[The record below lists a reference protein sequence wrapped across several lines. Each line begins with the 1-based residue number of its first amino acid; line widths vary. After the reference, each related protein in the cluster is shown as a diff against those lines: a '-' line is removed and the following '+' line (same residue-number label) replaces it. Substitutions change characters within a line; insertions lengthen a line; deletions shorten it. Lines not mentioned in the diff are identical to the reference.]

1 MQLSGNARA
10 STGSPRACV
19 LLACVLVSGLS
30 ASAHDWPQ
38 FLGPQRNGVY
48 AGPALATT
56 WPASGPRRVWQKPIG
71 TGFAG
76 PIVAGDRLVLFH
88 RVGDE
93 EVVDALDAR
102 TGAPR
107 WHVAYRTSYR
117 DDFGF
122 DEGPRAA
129 PVVAQNRVYTFG
141 AEGQLYAFDLAT
153 GRRIWSVDTM
163 RRFQVRKGFFGAA
176 GSPLVE
182 DGRVIANIGGRDGA
196 KDAGIVAF
204 NAESGDVL
212 WTATNHEAS
221 YASPVSA
228 TFGGRRVAVFLTR
241 QGLVAL
247 DPATGAVRFQR
258 AWRSRSAASVNA
270 ASPLI
275 IGDHIFISATYET
288 GAALL
293 RVKDDALSEVWSSDD
308 AMSNHYATS
317 VVHNGFLY
325 GFHGRQEF
333 NPSFRAVEL
342 ATGKVRWS
350 EDRFRAGTV
359 TLAGDKLVILR
370 ETGELIL
377 ADASPQAFRPLAR
390 AQILP
395 PTLRAHPAL
404 ADGFLFVRNSDTN
417 NHDTLACFDLRP

>member
-1 MQLSGNARA
+1 MSCRTLWA
-10 STGSPRACV
+10 SV
-19 LLACVLVSGLS
+19 LAALFGLS
-30 ASAHDWPQ
+30 VCAHDWPQ

-48 AGPALATT
+48 SGPPLATK
-56 WPASGPRRVWQKPIG
+56 WPAGGPRKVWQKSIG

-76 PIVAGDRLVLFH
+76 PAVVGNRVLLFH

-93 EVVDALDAR
+93 EVVDALDAK
-102 TGAPR
+102 TGAAV
-107 WHVAYRTSYR
+107 WHFAYPSHYR

-122 DEGPRAA
+122 DEGPRAV
-129 PVVAQNRVYTFG
+129 PVVANGRVYTFG
-141 AEGQLYAFDLAT
+141 AEGLLHAIALDT
-153 GRRIWSVDTM
+153 GRRIWGVDTL

-182 DGRVIANIGGRDGA
+182 DGRVVANIGGRDGA

-204 NAESGDVL
+204 NADTGDVL

-221 YASPVSA
+221 YSSPVGA
-228 TFGGRRVAVFLTR
+228 TLGGRRAIVAFTR

-247 DPATGAVRFQR
+247 EPATGAVRFQKS
-258 AWRSRSAASVNA
+258 WRSRSMASVNA
-270 ASPLI
+270 ATPLVL
-275 IGDHIFISATYET
+275 GDQIFVSATYET

-293 RVKDDALSEVWSSDD
+293 RVKDDALTDVWTSDD
-308 AMSNHYATS
+308 VMSNHYATS
-317 VVHNGFLY
+317 VALNGVLY
-325 GFHGRQEF
+325 GYHGRQEF
-333 NPSFRAVEL
+333 NPSLRAVEL

-370 ETGELIL
+370 ETGELVL
-377 ADASPQAFRPLAR
+377 ADASPQAFRPIAR

-395 PTLRAHPAL
+395 PTLRAHPAI
-404 ADGFLFVRNSDTN
+404 ADGFLYVRNSDTN
-417 NHDTLACFDLRP
+417 QHDILACFDLRP

>member
-1 MQLSGNARA
+1 MRRRA
-10 STGSPRACV
+10 WLVCAC
-19 LLACVLVSGLS
+19 ALVSGLS

-48 AGPALATT
+48 AGPALAAT
-56 WPASGPRRVWQKPIG
+56 WPVTGPRRVWQKPIG
-71 TGFAG
+71 VGFAG

-102 TGAPR
+102 TGTPR
-107 WHVAYRTSYR
+107 WHFAYRTSYR

-129 PVVAQNRVYTFG
+129 PVVVQNRVFTFG
-141 AEGQLYAFDLAT
+141 AEGQLHAIDLAT

-196 KDAGIVAF
+196 KDAGVVAF
-204 NAESGDVL
+204 SADTGDVL

-228 TFGGRRVAVFLTR
+228 TFGGRRAAVLLTR

-258 AWRSRSAASVNA
+258 PWRSRSAASVNA
-270 ASPLI
+270 ASPLV
-275 IGDHIFISATYET
+275 IGDQIFISATYET

-293 RVKDDALSEVWSSDD
+293 RVKDDVLTEVWSSDD

-317 VVHNGFLY
+317 VVHNGMLY

-333 NPSFRAVEL
+333 NPSFRAVEV

-370 ETGELIL
+370 ETGELML